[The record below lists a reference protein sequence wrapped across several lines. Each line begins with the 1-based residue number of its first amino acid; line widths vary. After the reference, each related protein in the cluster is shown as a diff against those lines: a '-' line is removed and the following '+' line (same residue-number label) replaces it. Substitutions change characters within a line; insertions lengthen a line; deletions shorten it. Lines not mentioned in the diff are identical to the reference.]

1 MKHGFGRTFEAMRK
15 IRRDKVINKNR
26 ILKEKYDLL
35 AKNIDKLTKEKE
47 ILNAKIDLYCNRK
60 NYYQFLDLQPMN
72 NKKYK

>member
-47 ILNAKIDLYCNRK
+47 ILNAKINLYSNRK

-72 NKKYK
+72 NRKHK